1 MSLTPQQV
9 ADVQRTWELCVPIAD
24 TAADLFY
31 AKLFELDP
39 SLRALFPSDLK
50 EQKKKLMTMITTA
63 VRSLKDLGAL
73 VPVVQA
79 LGKRHVAY
87 KVKDKDYTTVGAALL
102 DTLEKGLGKEWTP
115 PVKEAWIAVYG
126 VLSSVMIDAGKK
138 AA

>member
-50 EQKKKLMTMITTA
+50 EQKKKLMTMITD
-63 VRSLKDLGAL
+63 RKS
-73 VPVVQA
+73 VV
-79 LGKRHVAY
+79 
-87 KVKDKDYTTVGAALL
+87 
-102 DTLEKGLGKEWTP
+102 
-115 PVKEAWIAVYG
+115 
-126 VLSSVMIDAGKK
+126 
-138 AA
+138 

>member
-39 SLRALFPSDLK
+39 SLKALFPSDLK

-63 VRSLKDLGAL
+63 VRSLKDLDAL

-87 KVKDKDYTTVGAALL
+87 KVKDKDYGTVGAALL

-115 PVKEAWIAVYG
+115 PVKEAWIGVYG
-126 VLSSVMIDAGKK
+126 VLSSVMITAGK

>member
-31 AKLFELDP
+31 TKLFELDP
-39 SLRALFPSDLK
+39 SLRAIFPSDMK

-63 VRSLKDLGAL
+63 VRSLKDLDAL

-87 KVKDKDYTTVGAALL
+87 KVKDQDYDTVGAALL

-115 PVKEAWIAVYG
+115 PVKEAWVAVYG
-126 VLSSVMIDAGKK
+126 VLASVMIAAGK

>member
-31 AKLFELDP
+31 TKLFELDP
-39 SLRALFPSDLK
+39 SLRAIFPSDMK

-63 VRSLKDLGAL
+63 VRSLKDLDAL

-87 KVKDKDYTTVGAALL
+87 KVKDQDYDTVGAALL

-126 VLSSVMIDAGKK
+126 VLASVMIAAGK

>member
-9 ADVQRTWELCVPIAD
+9 ADVQRTWELCVPIAEI
-24 TAADLFY
+24 AADLFY

-39 SLRALFPSDLK
+39 SLKALFPSDLK

-63 VRSLKDLGAL
+63 VRSLKDLDAL

-87 KVKDKDYTTVGAALL
+87 KVTDKDYGTVGAALL

-115 PVKEAWIAVYG
+115 PVKEAWIGVYG
-126 VLSSVMIDAGKK
+126 VLSSVMITAGK